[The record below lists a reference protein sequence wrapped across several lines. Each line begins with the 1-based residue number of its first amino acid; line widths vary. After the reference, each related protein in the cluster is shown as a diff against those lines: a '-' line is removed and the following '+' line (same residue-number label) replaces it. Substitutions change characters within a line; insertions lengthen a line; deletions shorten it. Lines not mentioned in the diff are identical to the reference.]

1 MSHAW
6 ITDESDYLF
15 ILRLQDYTLAVDM
28 HSVNWQC
35 HIGEHD
41 NALLWADYEP
51 LTSAALERAWGRN
64 SLGHSTI
71 AECPEY
77 TFGIGLFKGQEVF
90 MEKNTETGMERQI
103 RRIII
108 IMT

>member
-1 MSHAW
+1 MNQ
-6 ITDESDYLF
+6 T
-15 ILRLQDYTLAVDM
+15 QDYNLVVHM
-28 HSVNWQC
+28 HIGCSSVTWQC

-41 NALLWADYEP
+41 NAALLWADYEP
-51 LTSAALERAWGRN
+51 LTSAALERAWGAWGGN
-64 SLGHSTI
+64 SLEHNTI

-90 MEKNTETGMERQI
+90 MEKNTETGRERQI
-103 RRIII
+103 RRTIII